1 MITVRG
7 IVQGVGFRPH
17 VHRLATSRGLCG
29 SVRNSTEGVVI
40 RVQGPVA
47 ELDDFVAALTAN
59 PPPLATIHQISWVRA
74 GAEPGEGFVIGES
87 TVADAGADAGDALIA
102 PDSATCDD
110 CLAELF
116 DPLNRRFRYPFL
128 NCTHCGP
135 RFTIVRG
142 LPYDRART
150 TMAAFPMCPACRTEY
165 LDPADR
171 RFHAQPTACADCGP
185 AARLQWTDPGLA
197 HHKLSG
203 SAPDADDPIA
213 TAARALATGLIVAIK
228 GLGGYHIACDAM
240 NPAAVERLRIRKHR
254 PDRPFAVMM
263 PSFETTELT
272 CELEPDERA
281 LLESR
286 ERPIVLLAKR
296 HDLPPEVRRALD
308 AIAPCSRSL
317 GVMLPY
323 TPLHHLLLAA
333 VGAPL
338 VMTSGN
344 LSDEPIAFEDDDA
357 LERLSPLGDL
367 FLTHDRPIATRCDDS
382 VMRVVHGSATFTR
395 RSRGFSPRP
404 INLALP
410 FPSHL
415 LAVGGQLKSVFC
427 LGRGHS
433 AFLSH
438 HIGDLENA
446 AAYQSLTDAISHYSR
461 LLQVQ
466 PRVVAHDLHPG
477 YLSTQL
483 AERFDVTERI
493 AVQHHHAHI
502 ASCMAEH
509 GLSGPVIGVAFDGT
523 GLGADSAIWGGE
535 FLVVDRAGYTRA
547 AHLRYVPL
555 LGGEAAIRR
564 PRHMA
569 LSHAWAA
576 FGAGADSLPP
586 TLLHRLR
593 GDGTPLLKQM
603 FEKGVSSPPTSSVG
617 RLFDAVG
624 SLAGIRQVA
633 SFEGQ
638 PAMELEAAADTTVS
652 RSYEFDLRD
661 DGTVTLID
669 AAPVIRAVTD
679 DIASG
684 LGAPAIA
691 GAFHNSL
698 VGMIVRVTD
707 RIRQRTGVNRVALSG
722 GVFQNALLATRA
734 VGALE
739 RAGFHVFTHR
749 LVPCNDGGLSL
760 GQAYTVALSRA
771 GGQFEPCTS
780 GLWVH
785 PPASAATPPL
795 HAERGAEEDQCAWEF
810 PAV

>member
-1 MITVRG
+1 M
-7 IVQGVGFRPH
+7 QGVGFRPH
-17 VHRLATSRGLCG
+17 VHRLATSLGLCG
-29 SVRNSTEGVVI
+29 SVRNGVDGVVI
-40 RVQGPVA
+40 CVQGPDA
-47 ELDDFVAALTAN
+47 DLDNFLAALTTDA
-59 PPPLATIHQISWVRA
+59 PPLAAIHRISSVRVET
-74 GAEPGEGFVIGES
+74 EPGDSFVISNSLVPDEVVG
-87 TVADAGADAGDALIA
+87 VDAATDRMAFVP
-102 PDSATCDD
+102 PDSATCDE

-116 DPLNRRFRYPFL
+116 DPLNRRYRYPFL
-128 NCTHCGP
+128 NCTQCGP

-150 TMAAFPMCPACRTEY
+150 TLAAFPMCAACRAEY

-185 AARLQWTDPGLA
+185 VARLQWTNLGMR
-197 HHKLSG
+197 HQELSG
-203 SAPDADDPIA
+203 GAPDADDPIA

-228 GLGGYHIACDAM
+228 GLGGYHIACDAT
-240 NPAAVERLRIRKHR
+240 NPAAVERLRVRKHR
-254 PDRPFAVMM
+254 QDRPFAVMM
-263 PSFETTELT
+263 PSVETIELT
-272 CELEPDERA
+272 CELTPDERA
-281 LLESR
+281 LLQSR

-296 HDLPPEVRRALD
+296 QNLPLEARRALD
-308 AIAPCSRSL
+308 AVAPRSLSL

-357 LERLSPLGDL
+357 LERLSPLVDL

-382 VMRVVHGSATFTR
+382 VMRIVRGSTTFTR

-404 INLALP
+404 VHLALP

-446 AAYQSLTDAISHYSR
+446 AAYRSFTDAISHYSR
-461 LLQVQ
+461 LLQVHPQ
-466 PRVVAHDLHPG
+466 VVAHDLHAG

-483 AERFDVTERI
+483 AEQLDAAERI
-493 AVQHHHAHI
+493 PVQHHHAHI

-509 GLSGPVIGVAFDGT
+509 GLSDPVIGVAFDGT
-523 GLGADSAIWGGE
+523 GLGDDSAVWGGE
-535 FLVVDRAGYTRA
+535 FLVVDRVGYTRA
-547 AHLRYVPL
+547 AHLCYVPL

-576 FGAGADSLPP
+576 LGAGADALPP
-586 TLLHRLR
+586 ILRDRLG
-593 GDGTPLLKQM
+593 GDGTPLLRQM

-617 RLFDAVG
+617 RLFDAVA
-624 SLAGIRQVA
+624 SLVGICHVA

-661 DGTVTLID
+661 DDAVTLID
-669 AAPVIRAVTD
+669 ATPVIRAITD
-679 DIASG
+679 DISSG
-684 LGAPAIA
+684 LQAPVIA

-707 RIRQRTGVNRVALSG
+707 HIRQRTGVNRVALSG

-734 VGALE
+734 ADALE
-739 RAGFHVFTHR
+739 RAGFHVYTHR

-771 GGQFEPCTS
+771 VGQFEPCTDALS
-780 GLWVH
+780 VL
-785 PPASAATPPL
+785 PPASAATPP
-795 HAERGAEEDQCAWEF
+795 A
-810 PAV
+810 P